1 MKLGIVG
8 LPNIGKTTLFNAMTG
23 RKAETSSY
31 AMAATV
37 TNLGSA
43 EVPDE
48 RLNWLYDLY
57 KPKKLTFATI
67 DFVDIAGVKK
77 TLGCGGMA
85 NSHLAQIRQCDALV
99 ELVRCFDDD
108 SIFSEKA
115 TPAEDV
121 ENFELELIL
130 SDLELM
136 ERKLERSRKAA
147 KADKKMKE
155 TVDFLEA
162 FVAHLS
168 EGKSAKSYNLKES
181 ELEEIEEVGLLSL
194 KPVIY
199 IANLSEDSVASFEE
213 DEYYIEL
220 REYLK
225 DKDALLLPLCAK
237 IEAEISEL
245 EPEEQQVFLEELGI
259 SERALNS
266 LIRASYS
273 LLGYIS
279 FLTAGEDEVRAW
291 TIVEGTKAQKAAGK
305 IHSDLERGFI
315 RAEIC
320 AFDDLKAAGSWNN
333 AKNEGLVR
341 IEGKEYIMKD
351 GDITNIRFNV

>member
-8 LPNIGKTTLFNAMTG
+8 LPNVGKTTLFNAMTG

-31 AMAATV
+31 AMATAV

-48 RLNWLYDLY
+48 RLNWLNDLY
-57 KPKKLTFATI
+57 KPKKLTFAVI

-77 TLGCGGMA
+77 TGGGGMA

-108 SIFSEKA
+108 GIFPNGA

-130 SDLELM
+130 SDLGLM

-147 KADKKMKE
+147 KADKKMRE
-155 TVDFLEA
+155 TVEFLER
-162 FVAHLS
+162 FVGHLS
-168 EGKSAKSYNLKES
+168 EGKSAKSFEFK
-181 ELEEIEEVGLLSL
+181 ELELAEIEEAGLLSL
-194 KPVIY
+194 KPLIY
-199 IANLSEDSVASFEE
+199 IANLGENSVSSFAEDR
-213 DEYYIEL
+213 YYIEL
-220 REYLK
+220 KEYLK
-225 DKDALLLPLCAK
+225 EREARLLPLCAK

-245 EPEEQQVFLEELGI
+245 EPEEQQIFLEELGI
-259 SERALNS
+259 NERALNA
-266 LIRASYS
+266 LIKASYE

-291 TIVEGTKAQKAAGK
+291 TIVRGTKARKAAGK

-320 AFDDLKAAGSWNN
+320 AFEDLRVAGSWNK
-333 AKNEGLVR
+333 AKSDGLVR
-341 IEGKEYIMKD
+341 AEGKEYIMKD

>member
-8 LPNIGKTTLFNAMTG
+8 LPNVGKTTLFNAMTG

-31 AMAATV
+31 AMTAAV

-48 RLNWLYDLY
+48 RLDWLNELY

-77 TLGCGGMA
+77 TGGGGMA

-99 ELVRCFDDD
+99 ELVRCFDDE
-108 SIFSEKA
+108 SIFAESA

-121 ENFELELIL
+121 DNFELELIL

-155 TVDFLEA
+155 TVDFLES

-181 ELEEIEEVGLLSL
+181 ELDQIEEVGILSL

-199 IANLSEDSVASFEE
+199 IANLNEDSVSDFENNK
-213 DEYYIEL
+213 YYKEL
-220 REYLK
+220 REHLK
-225 DKDALLLPLCAK
+225 SRDALLLPLCAK

-245 EPEEQQVFLEELGI
+245 EPEEQQTFLEELGI

-266 LIRASYS
+266 LIKASYS
-273 LLGYIS
+273 ILGYIS

-291 TIVEGTKAQKAAGK
+291 TIVNGTKAQRAAGK
-305 IHSDLERGFI
+305 IHTDLERGFI

-320 AFDDLKAAGSWNN
+320 AFDDLKACGSWNK

-341 IEGKEYIMKD
+341 IEGKEYIMQD

>member
-8 LPNIGKTTLFNAMTG
+8 LPNVGKTTLFNAMTG

-31 AMAATV
+31 AMTAAV

-48 RLNWLYDLY
+48 RLDWLNELY

-77 TLGCGGMA
+77 TGGGGMA

-99 ELVRCFDDD
+99 ELVRCFDDE
-108 SIFSEKA
+108 SIFAESA

-121 ENFELELIL
+121 DNFELELIL

-155 TVDFLEA
+155 TVDFLES

-181 ELEEIEEVGLLSL
+181 ELDQIEEVGILSL

-199 IANLSEDSVASFEE
+199 IANLNEDSVSDFENNK
-213 DEYYIEL
+213 YYKEL
-220 REYLK
+220 REHLK
-225 DKDALLLPLCAK
+225 SRDALLLPLCAK

-245 EPEEQQVFLEELGI
+245 EPEEQQTFLEELGI

-266 LIRASYS
+266 LIKASYS
-273 LLGYIS
+273 ILGYIS

-291 TIVEGTKAQKAAGK
+291 TIVNGTKAQRAAGK
-305 IHSDLERGFI
+305 IHTDLERGFI
-315 RAEIC
+315 RAEIG
-320 AFDDLKAAGSWNN
+320 AFDDLKACGSWNK

-341 IEGKEYIMKD
+341 IEGKEYMMQD

>member
-77 TLGCGGMA
+77 SASGGGMT

-99 ELVRCFDDD
+99 ELIRCFDDN
-108 SIFSEKA
+108 SIFSERA
-115 TPAEDV
+115 APAEDV

-155 TVDFLEA
+155 TVEFLES
-162 FVAHLS
+162 FIAHLS
-168 EGKSAKSYNLKES
+168 DGKSAKSFKFKES
-181 ELEEIEEVGLLSL
+181 ELAEIEEAGLLSL

-199 IANLSEDSVASFEE
+199 IANLSEDSVSNFDE

-225 DKDALLLPLCAK
+225 DRDALLLPLCAK

-245 EPEEQQVFLEELGI
+245 EAEEQQVFLEELGI
-259 SERALNS
+259 GERALNL
-266 LIRASYS
+266 LIKASYS

-279 FLTAGEDEVRAW
+279 FFTVGEDEVRAW
-291 TIVEGTKAQKAAGK
+291 TIVNGTKAQRAAGK

-320 AFDDLKAAGSWNN
+320 AFDDMKASGSWNN